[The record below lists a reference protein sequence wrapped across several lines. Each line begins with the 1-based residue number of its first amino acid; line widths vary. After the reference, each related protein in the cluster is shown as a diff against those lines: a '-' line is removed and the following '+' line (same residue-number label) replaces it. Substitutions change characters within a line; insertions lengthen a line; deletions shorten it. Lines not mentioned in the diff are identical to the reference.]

1 MELAKNPRNE
11 NAKGYTRRLLLFL
24 TAAMGLGGSILFGL
38 VTVPQGGGE
47 RQAEKAAGNAPELE
61 VASIKPSKSDAATMT
76 YTAYGLKAEGVTV
89 RFLIR
94 QAYGLDDDEI
104 VGGPDWIKSK
114 TYDVEAKGGNTDV
127 VELTRLSLD
136 ERRAMLQPLLTDRF
150 KLAIHRET
158 RELPIYALVVVK
170 KGPKLKEAKPGDTYP
185 NGIKGPDGLPHAGTM
200 SWERGRLEAQ
210 GVSMTSLV
218 RPLSRVLGRTV
229 LDKTGLTGKY
239 DFTLE
244 WEPDDGA
251 PISRTAAGGQS
262 GNDTDRPPVIEGPS
276 LFTAL

>member
-1 MELAKNPRNE
+1 M
-11 NAKGYTRRLLLFL
+11 
-24 TAAMGLGGSILFGL
+24 
-38 VTVPQGGGE
+38 
-47 RQAEKAAGNAPELE
+47 
-61 VASIKPSKSDAATMT
+61 
-76 YTAYGLKAEGVTV
+76 

-94 QAYGLDDDEI
+94 QAYALDDDEI
-104 VGGPDWIKSK
+104 VGDRTGLSQRLMMLRQRGD
-114 TYDVEAKGGNTDV
+114 NTDV

-170 KGPKLKEAKPGDTYP
+170 MGPKLKEAKPGDTYP
-185 NGIKGPDGLPHAGTM
+185 NGIKGPDGLPHAGIM

-229 LDKTGLTGKY
+229 LDKTGLTGKM
-239 DFTLE
+239 
-244 WEPDDGA
+244 
-251 PISRTAAGGQS
+251 
-262 GNDTDRPPVIEGPS
+262 
-276 LFTAL
+276 

>member
-1 MELAKNPRNE
+1 MML
-11 NAKGYTRRLLLFL
+11 
-24 TAAMGLGGSILFGL
+24 
-38 VTVPQGGGE
+38 
-47 RQAEKAAGNAPELE
+47 RQRG
-61 VASIKPSKSDAATMT
+61 D
-76 YTAYGLKAEGVTV
+76 
-89 RFLIR
+89 
-94 QAYGLDDDEI
+94 
-104 VGGPDWIKSK
+104 
-114 TYDVEAKGGNTDV
+114 NTDV

-170 KGPKLKEAKPGDTYP
+170 MGPKLKEAKPGDTYP
-185 NGIKGPDGLPHAGTM
+185 NGIKGPDGLPHAGIM

-239 DFTLE
+239 DFALE

-276 LFTAL
+276 LFTALQEQPVP